1 MTSPMID
8 DQPLV
13 GANGDIYWA
22 PVGTPPPDLA
32 DWDDSVT
39 PIPNWTKLGMISD
52 DGLTWTPPEEST
64 SDISIWQ
71 SSFPARVVTTAL
83 ASSMGFALD
92 EWNRDTLPFA
102 LGGGTFD
109 ELGDLVIF
117 HPPKAGA
124 SVSRALFAKVLDGD
138 VQMGI
143 YFPKGRISGRE
154 DTVFKRDEA
163 ALLNLTFALEGST
176 TYEPYQLL
184 FDPATFPSG
193 GTATASTGARAG
205 IPGSWMPP
213 GSTAPNTLGLLQA
226 SGVVAYNSDGTT
238 VSGVTPWTS
247 GQYVTCANGVDDAHW
262 DGSGW
267 VADPA

>member
-22 PVGTPPPDLA
+22 PIGTPPPDLA

-52 DGLTWTPPEEST
+52 DGLTWTPPSEET

-71 SSFPARVVTTAL
+71 SAFPARVVTTSL
-83 ASSMGFALD
+83 SSSMGFALD

-109 ELGDLVIF
+109 ETGDTVVF

-124 SVSRALFAKVLDGD
+124 AASRALFAKVLDGD
-138 VQMGI
+138 VQLGI
-143 YFPKGRISGRE
+143 YFPKGRISGRD

-163 ALLNLTFALEGST
+163 ALLNLTFSLEGSPT
-176 TYEPYQLL
+176 LEPYQLL
-184 FDPATFPSG
+184 FDPATFPGSTTTTTTG
-193 GTATASTGARAG
+193 GRAG
-205 IPGSWMPP
+205 IPGSWLPVGAP
-213 GSTAPNTLGLLQA
+213 APADLATLQGS
-226 SGVVAYNSDGTT
+226 SIVAYQSDGTT
-238 VSGVTPWTS
+238 PSGVTPWTV
-247 GQYVTCANGVDDAHW
+247 GQVVNLGTGSAHW
-262 DGSGW
+262 DGDSWETG
-267 VADPA
+267 AAP